1 MENKAKYMAEDAEII
16 LGNTKIKGFTQKE
29 HIDYSRKLIDD
40 NELQELITL
49 SNYVGRF
56 LTPGEFQ
63 KITNVFDEMALRMI
77 AECEGEE

>member
-40 NELQELITL
+40 NELQ
-49 SNYVGRF
+49 
-56 LTPGEFQ
+56 
-63 KITNVFDEMALRMI
+63 
-77 AECEGEE
+77 